1 MLSSFGVVILNFVPL
16 NISAKVATIANDN
29 IIPTYG
35 GRPVI
40 TLKMGTNIIPPNHNH
55 NIVVPILVMLL
66 SSLSTLPTFPL
77 KGFRNDAAYTGTTIH
92 TMDGMKT

>member
-1 MLSSFGVVILNFVPL
+1 MVILNFVPL

-40 TLKMGTNIIPPNHNH
+40 TLKIGTNIIPPNPYH

-77 KGFRNDAAYTGTTIH
+77 KGLRNDAA
-92 TMDGMKT
+92 

>member
-1 MLSSFGVVILNFVPL
+1 MVILNFVPL
-16 NISAKVATIANDN
+16 KISAKVATIANDN

-35 GRPVI
+35 GSPVMI
-40 TLKMGTNIIPPNHNH
+40 LNTGTKIIPPNPNH

-77 KGFRNDAAYTGTTIH
+77 NGLRNDAT
-92 TMDGMKT
+92 